1 MQEKAHCFA
10 LKISLFFKSVVRRIK
25 VAFRTLRISHAE
37 HNWHLSKKG
46 NFYNPIL
53 EATIFRSQGCWKIA
67 RHDDYFG
74 QFETAQVAQA
84 YVLRMWMRE
93 QNLLPLPEMRPLRQ
107 DERRV
112 AWEDMATGDAY
123 CEGGVDYKIY
133 KREANENLKADFF
146 YLAQT
151 GKDCYKCRMRTP
163 VYAIVLP
170 EGFEAVD
177 EYVIEELEEEG
188 VVVDEDV
195 PFSAQDYCSLVS
207 YVNYISPSA
216 LFEIHKR
223 TGERSFC
230 MEYSHTIKASY
241 YRSICYACGAAQ
253 GDHFISSKLGTP
265 FVPNNFEDFK
275 KIRFYTIH
283 EKISLRASTYST
295 GHPFMEDGFLEN
307 VA

>member
-1 MQEKAHCFA
+1 MKERAHRFA
-10 LKISLFFKSVVRRIK
+10 LKISFIFEGVVQRIK
-25 VAFRTLRISHAE
+25 AAFRALRIFHAE

-53 EATIFRSQGCWKIA
+53 EATIFRSQGYWKIA
-67 RHDDYFG
+67 RHDEYFG

-84 YVLRMWMRE
+84 YALRMWMRE
-93 QNLLPLPEMRPLRQ
+93 QNLLQLPGKSPLRQ
-107 DERRV
+107 DESRV
-112 AWEDMATGDAY
+112 GGKDMVTEDAY
-123 CEGGVDYKIY
+123 CEDAVDYKIY
-133 KREANENLKADFF
+133 KREANENLKAEFF

-151 GKDCYKCRMRTP
+151 GKDCYRCRIRTP
-163 VYAIVLP
+163 VYAIILP

-177 EYVIEELEEEG
+177 EYAIEDLEEEG
-188 VVVDEDV
+188 VVVDEYI

-207 YVNYISPSA
+207 YVDYISPSA
-216 LFEIHKR
+216 LREIYKH

-253 GDHFISSKLGTP
+253 GDHFISSKLNTP
-265 FVPNNFEDFK
+265 FCPSHFEDFK

-283 EKISLRASTYST
+283 EKISLRARTYT
-295 GHPFMEDGFLEN
+295 IDHPFMEDGFLEN